1 MDGHSKTLLPNPN
14 FNCDICVVFTRVNQM
29 HEQTTFEKLL
39 SVEEQSHKG
48 THPRPGYRL
57 CSINIYGCSCHVA

>member
-14 FNCDICVVFTRVNQM
+14 FNCVISVSCVEDLIRCMNKQPL
-29 HEQTTFEKLL
+29 K
-39 SVEEQSHKG
+39 QSHKG

-57 CSINIYGCSCHVA
+57 CSIDIYGCSCHVA